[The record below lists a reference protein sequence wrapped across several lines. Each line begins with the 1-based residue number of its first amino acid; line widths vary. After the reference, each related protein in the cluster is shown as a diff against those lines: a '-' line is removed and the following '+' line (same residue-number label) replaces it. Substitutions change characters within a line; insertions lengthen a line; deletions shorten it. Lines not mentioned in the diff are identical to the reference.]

1 MKNATFKTTT
11 ELLAFAGHVQQE
23 ALASNSR
30 EEFARMAEVAEQVK
44 RLTDSILSSG
54 AFEGQ
59 ARKELLAASYL
70 LSTGMQDAQKA
81 VVRRLRK
88 AEFFA

>member
-1 MKNATFKTTT
+1 MTNKTFKTTT
-11 ELLAFAGHVQQE
+11 ELLEFAGHVQHE
-23 ALASNSR
+23 ALAASSR
-30 EEFARMAEVAEQVK
+30 EEFARIAELAKEVQRHA
-44 RLTDSILSSG
+44 DDILMCG

-70 LSTGMQDAQKA
+70 MGSGMIDAQKA

-88 AEFFA
+88 AALFA

>member
-1 MKNATFKTTT
+1 MKNVTFKTTT
-11 ELLAFAGHVQQE
+11 ELLHFAGEVQSE
-23 ALASNSR
+23 AMAVGSR
-30 EEFARMAEVAEQVK
+30 EEFARVAELAAQVK
-44 RLTDSILSSG
+44 RLTDSILMSG

-70 LSTGMQDAQKA
+70 LSTGMIDAQKA

-88 AEFFA
+88 AEHFA

>member
-1 MKNATFKTTT
+1 MKNVTFKTTT
-11 ELLAFAGHVQQE
+11 ELLVFAGEVQSMAFA
-23 ALASNSR
+23 SSSR
-30 EEFARMAEVAEQVK
+30 DEYARMAEIAKVVK
-44 RLTDSILSSG
+44 RHADDVLMSG

-70 LSTGMQDAQKA
+70 LSTGMVDAQKA

>member
-1 MKNATFKTTT
+1 MKNVTFKTTT
-11 ELLAFAGHVQQE
+11 DLLAFAGHVQHE
-23 ALASNSR
+23 AMAANSR
-30 EEFARMAEVAEQVK
+30 EEFARFADVAEQVK
-44 RLTDSILSSG
+44 RHADDILMSG

-70 LSTGMQDAQKA
+70 LSTGMRDVQQA